1 MKCAN
6 QTRVGF
12 KEKVTFV
19 GTKKEKTVIAR
30 IDTGAKRCS
39 IDAKLAEEI
48 GTGKVIKLKKVK
60 SALGETDR
68 PIVKITIKIAGRTI
82 RAYCSIAD
90 RAKLKYPALIG
101 RNVLKRGFV
110 VEEIEKIIRK

>member
-1 MKCAN
+1 MTTQK
-6 QTRVGF
+6 TKVGF

-19 GTKKEKTVIAR
+19 GTKKEKTVLAR

-39 IDAKLAEEI
+39 IDQTLADEI
-48 GTGKVIKLKKVK
+48 GVGKTIKLKTVK

-68 PIVKITIKIAGRTI
+68 PIVKILIKIAGREI

-110 VEEIEKIIRK
+110 VEENDA

>member
-1 MKCAN
+1 MNRPK
-6 QTRVGF
+6 TKVGF

-19 GTKKEKTVIAR
+19 GIKKEKTVLAR

-39 IDAKLAEEI
+39 IDRNLAEEI
-48 GTGKVIKLKKVK
+48 GIGKVIKLKKVK

-68 PIVKITIKIAGRTI
+68 PIVKLLIKIAGRKI
-82 RAYCSIAD
+82 RAFCGISD

-110 VEEIEKIIRK
+110 VEETEK

>member
-1 MKCAN
+1 MNHMKS
-6 QTRVGF
+6 TKIGF

-19 GTKKEKTVIAR
+19 GTKKEKTVLAR

-39 IDAKLAEEI
+39 IDRELAEEI
-48 GTGKVIKLKKVK
+48 GTGKIIELKKVK
-60 SALGETDR
+60 SSMGETDR
-68 PIVKITIKIAGRTI
+68 PIVKLLIKIAGRNI

-110 VEEIEKIIRK
+110 VEETQK

>member
-1 MKCAN
+1 MHTKMN
-6 QTRVGF
+6 KPKTKVGF
-12 KEKVTFV
+12 EEPVIFI
-19 GTKKEKTVIAR
+19 GTKKEKTVMAR

-39 IDAKLAEEI
+39 IDRKLAEEI
-48 GTGKVIKLKKVK
+48 GTGKIIKLKKVK
-60 SALGETDR
+60 SALGETSR
-68 PIVKITIKIAGRTI
+68 PIVKLLIKIAGRSI

-110 VEEIEKIIRK
+110 VEETKK